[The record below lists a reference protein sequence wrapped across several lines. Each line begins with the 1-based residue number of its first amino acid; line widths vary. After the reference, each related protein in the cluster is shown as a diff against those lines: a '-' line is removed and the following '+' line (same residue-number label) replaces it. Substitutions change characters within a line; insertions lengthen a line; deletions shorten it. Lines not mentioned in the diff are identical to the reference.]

1 MSHYKRTGGNYLDSP
16 SKKPAIKPDPDTPS
30 TVTSKSTQSSRS
42 TIQSAVNAFSKSA
55 KFESSDDDVEIVDN
69 PVNHPTAAN
78 NELLLQEIDWF
89 DSESLTDG
97 VIAFCDES
105 DVERAHT
112 MKDGE
117 KVRAIFRAHT
127 PQTLKMVYQG
137 VAQGSGYMSMSD
149 VMTFFRD
156 EIKGNQQRDKLG
168 DAMVTLLKTIS
179 KRGPLL
185 NVNPKVSSSKYTG
198 SISGRSGFSS
208 TADNATSNLKQDG
221 DHAMQRGNDGGV
233 SKTSVKGKA
242 YARGKKVEGVSFGP
256 HGGGV
261 IQHGREAGGGGG
273 FLGDTGHGLA
283 SPPKK
288 LSYNESEGQDDG
300 KEEWDQFFRASP
312 NHNIDNTESSVLDSN
327 GAFQNRSPSNDD
339 DPLSNEAD
347 PLSIEMDPLG
357 DQDFGNDAVPVIV
370 DDIVDDNVEKF
381 PVQFSKPI
389 ISANGTRYYVFFFGH
404 RRMLWFL
411 KYGFVSIM
419 ANGMVRRLVFTH
431 PKFTPGLHGFA
442 ETTRRIPGCWQN
454 KLMKT
459 QKDKDVNITFGV
471 IDLKPN
477 EGIAIEAKAKIIF
490 DLVFKAGFKMYPDAK
505 VNRGSRFLTWCNENG
520 KDGLARWLVKEYGD
534 GVEKS
539 AEDAISVEMNN
550 CFNNPG
556 VQFEWD
562 TPLDQFFPDHEIK
575 RFLVNCIQATGW
587 DDLSE
592 SNKEACYRA
601 FSTAGQRRL
610 PDWNSM
616 VKKKYSN
623 N

>member
-1 MSHYKRTGGNYLDSP
+1 MSHHKRTGGNYLDSP

-55 KFESSDDDVEIVDN
+55 KFESSDDDIEVVGSSVASTGDNDVEM
-69 PVNHPTAAN
+69 
-78 NELLLQEIDWF
+78 LLYDIDWL
-89 DSESLTDG
+89 DTESLSRG
-97 VIAFCDES
+97 VIAFCETSES
-105 DVERAHT
+105 DRVHK
-112 MKDGE
+112 MKDAE
-117 KVRAIFRAHT
+117 KVRAIFLKHPPRILK
-127 PQTLKMVYQG
+127 TLYQG
-137 VAQGSGYMSMSD
+137 VAQESGCKTMTE

-156 EIKGNQQRDKLG
+156 EIENRQDQRGKLG
-168 DAMVTLLKTIS
+168 NAMVTLLKTIS

-185 NVNPKVSSSKYTG
+185 NVNPKVSISKYTG
-198 SISGRSGFSS
+198 STSGRSGFSS

-242 YARGKKVEGVSFGP
+242 YARGRKVEGVSFGP

-261 IQHGREAGGGGG
+261 IQHGGEAGGGGG

-288 LSYNESEGQDDG
+288 ISYNEPEGQDDG
-300 KEEWDQFFRASP
+300 KEELEQFFRASP
-312 NHNIDNTESSVLDSN
+312 NHNINNTESSVLDSN

-339 DPLSNEAD
+339 DPPSNEAD

-357 DQDFGNDAVPVIV
+357 DHDFGNDAVPVIV
-370 DDIVDDNVEKF
+370 DDNIEKF

-411 KYGFVSIM
+411 KSGFVSIM
-419 ANGMVRRLVFTH
+419 ANGMLRRLVFTH

-442 ETTRRIPGCWQN
+442 ETTRRIPGCWQD

-459 QKDKDVNITFGV
+459 QKEKDVNITFGV

-490 DLVFKAGFKMYPDAK
+490 DLVFKAGFKQYPDAK

-520 KDGLARWLVKEYGD
+520 KDGLATWLVKEYG
-534 GVEKS
+534 ELNQTT
-539 AEDAISVEMNN
+539 AENAISVEMNN

-587 DDLSE
+587 EDLSE

-616 VKKKYSN
+616 VKKKFGN